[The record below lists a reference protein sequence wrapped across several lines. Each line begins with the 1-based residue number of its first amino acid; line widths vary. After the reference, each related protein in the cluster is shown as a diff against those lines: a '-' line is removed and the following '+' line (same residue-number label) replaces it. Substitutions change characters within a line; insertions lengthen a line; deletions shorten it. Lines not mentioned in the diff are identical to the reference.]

1 MQTTSVFLTTVSTAL
16 VTCGSA
22 KSVLIGQVWR
32 NLLLPTMFWRI
43 KHVTPVYKL
52 VEVLHIYWFVFTM
65 SLTFNLFQ
73 CNLLIIHFNKWYMKK
88 MMADLFLYYQT
99 SVGLKKRKI
108 KLFWNVPKLFRYSN
122 IPPPLPAR
130 KFFFR

>member
-73 CNLLIIHFNKWYMKK
+73 CNLLIIHFNKWNMKK
-88 MMADLFLYYQT
+88 KMADLFVYYQT
-99 SVGLKKRKI
+99 SVGLKKSKI
-108 KLFWNVPKLFRYSN
+108 KLFWNIPKLFRYSN
-122 IPPPLPAR
+122 IAPPPR
-130 KFFFR
+130 QNFFF